1 MQDQAARSQD
11 FLVPTESS
19 FYKTAEYAEDKNISG
34 IILEGQGGELTR
46 HLQVNDVAFDQIAT
60 RAGIDVRTAR
70 RLQASYPEQWDGL
83 VNAIWQN
90 EPVTRMIRTHM
101 DDERFGIARAFVS
114 DKFKTFD
121 NVHLIETVLPEL
133 MESEAQWK
141 IKNADITEKK
151 GFMPDLSLRPFWA
164 KVQMLGI

>member
-1 MQDQAARSQD
+1 
-11 FLVPTESS
+11 
-19 FYKTAEYAEDKNISG
+19 
-34 IILEGQGGELTR
+34 
-46 HLQVNDVAFDQIAT
+46 
-60 RAGIDVRTAR
+60 
-70 RLQASYPEQWDGL
+70 
-83 VNAIWQN
+83 
-90 EPVTRMIRTHM
+90 MIRTHM

-141 IKNADITEKK
+141 IQNADITEK
-151 GFMPDLSLRPFWA
+151 GFMPDLNLRPYLA